1 MEEGR
6 EKGREGEKE
15 GKKRQFG
22 EMFIYKTSNVV
33 LLECK
38 YGFLSQHI

>member
-6 EKGREGEKE
+6 EKEREGEK
-15 GKKRQFG
+15 GRKKRQLG
-22 EMFIYKTSNVV
+22 GVFIYKTSNVV